1 MIGTGDF
8 ARRHLQVLSR
18 ESEVEIVG
26 HVSGRPERAQGAAKQ
41 WGGRAYADAMDLV
54 RGGSPDAVWISITP
68 SAHGAIETALIDA
81 GVPFFVEKPIAVD
94 LTTAESI
101 AAQLERKPVITAVGY
116 HWRAMD
122 TIPEVRSVLAQHPV
136 RLVQGAWLD
145 TLPPSR
151 WWHRRA
157 TGSGQII
164 EQATHPIDLAR
175 SLAGEA
181 KVVGTTESDARSE
194 EIDVAR
200 ATAALVRFE
209 NGAPGVFTA
218 TNVLD
223 GPAAVYLQI
232 TCDGVLITILRH
244 YVTYDTGK
252 AKRDTPVRN
261 DPIVDENRAFLAAVR
276 SHDQS
281 KVFCTYPDALKSHR
295 LCCSI
300 AASA

>member
-54 RGGSPDAVWISITP
+54 RRGSPDAVWISITP

-94 LTTAESI
+94 LATAESI
-101 AAQLERKPVITAVGY
+101 AAQLERKSVITAVGY

-157 TGSGQII
+157 TGGGQII

-181 KVVGTTESDARSE
+181 TVVGMTEGDARSE

-281 KVFCTYPDALKSHR
+281 KVFCAYPDALKSHR